1 MARTWKTLAGMST
14 ALVVL
19 AGCSFD
25 SGSPEP
31 TASGGGS
38 KLIIA
43 DLWAPDSGYALET
56 DDAFTLTRA
65 GCLETLVA
73 VDKDN
78 HAQPAL
84 ATEWKQTEPKSW
96 TFAIRDTKFQ
106 NGTALTAKVVAD
118 DLNRLLKA
126 TAPPRSF
133 APSVIS
139 AVTAVDDRTVRI
151 DTPEEDLFLPLRV
164 SVPNTGILA
173 PEAFSGT
180 TTNPVGTCTGPFKI
194 TSIGTGQSLSLA
206 ANDGYWGG
214 DVALGSAEIRY
225 AESGATRATQ
235 LRAGEVSVAANLPVT
250 TLTTLKGDNNITLQ
264 QVALPRTTGLYL
276 NTRKAP
282 FDKVEARRAIQ
293 KAIGLDAIV
302 KAVYEGTATAAAGPF
317 TPDEPWTPAGLQ
329 PVQGN
334 AADAKAAMAAAG
346 IDPGSLGFELIAYS
360 DRPEFADLAQVIQA
374 QLAEAGITVKIRTGD
389 YASVED
395 DLMGGNFQATLL
407 SRNHLIDLPEPISV
421 LRSDETCKGS
431 FNLAGYCNPKVDELV
446 KEAGSTAD
454 SAKRHTLYGQIATQL
469 ATDVAFVPLVHES
482 LTMGVADTVK
492 GLPTDP
498 LERTLLTKDTKLS

>member
-1 MARTWKTLAGMST
+1 MARPLNTLAGLST

-19 AGCSFD
+19 TGCSFD
-25 SGSPEP
+25 SGSADAP
-31 TASGGGS
+31 AGGKS
-38 KLIIA
+38 KLVVA

-73 VDKDN
+73 VDKN
-78 HAQPAL
+78 NQAQPAL
-84 ATEWKQTEPKSW
+84 ATEWKQTAPKSW
-96 TFAIRDTKFQ
+96 TFTIRETKFQ

-133 APSVIS
+133 SPSVIS
-139 AVTAVDDRTVRI
+139 TVTAADDRTVRI
-151 DTPEEDLFLPLRV
+151 DTPDEDLFLPLRV

-180 TTNPVGTCTGPFKI
+180 TTNPVGTCTGPFEI
-194 TSIGTGQSLSLA
+194 TSTGTGQSLSLT
-206 ANDGYWGG
+206 ANDDYWGG

-225 AESGATRATQ
+225 TESDSTRVTQ
-235 LRAGEVSVAANLPVT
+235 LRTGEVSVAANLPVT
-250 TLTTLKGDNNITLQ
+250 SLTTLKGDDSITLQ
-264 QVALPRTTGLYL
+264 QASLPRTTGLYL

-282 FDKVEARRAIQ
+282 FDNVEARRAIQ

-302 KAVYEGTATAAAGPF
+302 KGVYEGTATAAAGPF
-317 TPDEPWTPAGLQ
+317 TPDEPWTPDGLQ
-329 PVQGN
+329 PVQGD
-334 AADAKAAMAAAG
+334 ASAAKAVMAAAG

-395 DLMGGNFQATLL
+395 DLMGGKFQATLL
-407 SRNHLIDLPEPISV
+407 SRNHLIDLPEPISI
-421 LRSDETCKGS
+421 LRSDETCKGG
-431 FNLAGYCNPKVDELV
+431 FNLAGYCNPQVDALV
-446 KEAGSTAD
+446 KKAGTTAD
-454 SAKRHTLYGQIATQL
+454 TTKRHALYGQIATHL
-469 ATDVAFVPLVHES
+469 ATDVAFIPLVHES
-482 LTMGVADTVK
+482 LTMGVADTVQ